1 MPEATACS
9 LPPDAGPNAP
19 GLRRSLKLWH
29 LILYG
34 IIIIQP
40 TAPMS
45 IYGVVSNAA
54 RGHVVTAILIAM
66 VAMLLTAVSYGRMAR
81 VYPSAGSA
89 YTYVARELHPLAGYV
104 VGWSMLMD
112 YMLNPVICAVWCSVA
127 AQGMMPRIPYAA
139 FVLAFVL
146 VFTGLNLLGV
156 QASARVNAVL
166 AAGMGVVVAV
176 FLAFA
181 FHYIATVLHPAAG
194 AWLTPFYDPATF
206 RVQRIFH
213 GTSIAVLTYIG
224 FDGISTMSE
233 EVENPRR
240 NIMLGTV
247 FTCVAIGL
255 LSAVE
260 VYAAQ
265 LAWPGGWHF
274 PPALVDTAFVH
285 VGLRVGGRFLFF
297 LLNGTLLVANMG
309 SGIAAQF
316 GAARLLYGMGRD
328 QALPR
333 RFFGAISPRTG
344 IPRNNVVLLG
354 AVTLAGALLLSY
366 ERGAELLNFGAFIA
380 FMCVNI
386 AALVHYRFRS
396 KEKVRLAVTVPLLGF
411 LICGFIWLHLTRDA
425 QMLGAAWIG
434 VGLVV
439 YGVMRR
445 GSKTGRSKAGR
456 ERTAA
461 HGA

>member
-1 MPEATACS
+1 LST
-9 LPPDAGPNAP
+9 DAAP
-19 GLRRSLKLWH
+19 TVPVLRRSLKLWH

-54 RGHVVTAILIAM
+54 RGHVVTTILIAM

-89 YTYVARELHPLAGYV
+89 YTYVAQELHPLAGYI

-112 YMLNPVICAVWCSVA
+112 YMLNPIICAVWCSVA
-127 AQGMMPRIPYAA
+127 AQGMLPQIPYAA
-139 FVLAFVL
+139 WVLAFVL

-156 QASARVNAVL
+156 QASARVNALL
-166 AAGMGVVVAV
+166 AAGMGIVVAV

-181 FHYIATVLHPAAG
+181 FHYIATVLHPVG
-194 AWLTPFYDPATF
+194 WAWLAPFYDPVTF
-206 RVQRIFH
+206 SVSRIFH

-265 LAWPGGWHF
+265 LAWPAGWHF

-297 LLNGTLLVANMG
+297 LLNLTLLVANMG

-328 QALPR
+328 NALPKR
-333 RFFGAISPRTG
+333 IFGVISPRTG
-344 IPRNNVVLLG
+344 IPRNNVLLLG
-354 AVTLAGALLLSY
+354 GATLAGALLLSY

-396 KEKVRLAVTVPLLGF
+396 KEKVRLAVTIPLLGF

-425 QMLGAAWIG
+425 QVLGAGWIAI
-434 VGLVV
+434 GLIL
-439 YGVMRR
+439 YFAMHRR
-445 GSKTGRSKAGR
+445 RKSRR
-456 ERTAA
+456 
-461 HGA
+461 